1 MANINIFG
9 TLNNATGDP
18 IVRANQVEGGY
29 MVVANADELATIPST
44 IVKEGSLAYN
54 QDDDKFYQ
62 YDGTQWNVA
71 DFGGGGDLS
80 NYIQKSLT
88 EGLVKNDGTIDETEY
103 QERLIGEQTTGQ
115 NIKTIN
121 GTSILGEG
129 NIEIQGGGN
138 VTVDTE
144 NKLLLVEEGGQTYY
158 TTLEILAKPNTPS
171 ISTTTQSIVI
181 GNADFA
187 VTSSTSGATAY
198 YKIADTVEGL
208 DEATYTTIS
217 GGNITI
223 ASGFDNDTENEIVT
237 KYVKLKAKKNGLDSN
252 ESSAIALTINP
263 KVKAG
268 SISFTRNNNNNDYS
282 TQATITFTASDMTGT
297 TSRYTTDGG
306 TTWTA
311 FTDTH
316 TETITTSAVANTF
329 QVKIDSVTDYVDAA
343 NAQCGAITLNKK
355 KFYYGLGAATLANE
369 AAIQALVGGGS
380 EEKDTMASPLDSHNN
395 PIPYT
400 VTASA
405 TGSYLWFCGSGTL
418 SGVTSS
424 GFAVPMN
431 AVTVVDGYNC
441 YRSDSP
447 IMVIGANDFVVI

>member
-18 IVRANQVEGGY
+18 IVRAKQVEGGY
-29 MVVANADELATIPST
+29 MVVADSEELAAIPST
-44 IVKEGSLAYN
+44 IIKEGSLAYN

-80 NYIQKSLT
+80 NYIQKSQT
-88 EGLVKNDGTIDETEY
+88 EGLVKNDGTIDTTSY
-103 QERLIGEQTTGQ
+103 QEELIGTQTEGQ

-121 GTSILGEG
+121 GTSILGTG

-144 NKLLLVEEGGQTYY
+144 NNLLLVEEGGQTYY
-158 TTLEILAKPNTPS
+158 TTLEILTKPATPS
-171 ISTTTQSIVI
+171 ISTTSQAIVI
-181 GNADFA
+181 GNAVFA
-187 VTSSTSGATAY
+187 VTVPTSGSTAY
-198 YKIADTVEGL
+198 YKIADSVEGL
-208 DEATYTTIS
+208 DQATYTTIS

-237 KYVKLKAKKNGLDSN
+237 KYVMLKAKKNGLDSN

-306 TTWTA
+306 TTWTI
-311 FTDTH
+311 FTNTH
-316 TETITTSAVANTF
+316 TETISTSAVANTF

-355 KFYYGLGAATLANE
+355 KFYYGLGAATLAD
-369 AAIQALVGGGS
+369 ASAIMALVGGGS

-447 IMVIGANDFVVI
+447 IMVLGANDFVVI